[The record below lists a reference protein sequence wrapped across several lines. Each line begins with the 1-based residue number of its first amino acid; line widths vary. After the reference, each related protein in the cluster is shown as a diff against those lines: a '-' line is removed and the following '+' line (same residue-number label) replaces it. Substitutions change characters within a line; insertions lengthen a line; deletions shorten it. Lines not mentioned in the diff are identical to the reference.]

1 MLRRWSKRIGGL
13 AVLGGVAA
21 LFIVRALLGPS
32 VEAEPVRRARLVQTV
47 LVSGRVLPAAE
58 VELTARVEAP
68 VLEVLVEEG
77 DTVAQGQVLARFD
90 RTAAEAEVAR
100 ARAVLARAEAGL
112 GRSRRIAPGL
122 AEERVSAA
130 RVQQLEAER
139 SLAQARALFE
149 SGALASAQL
158 RDAEDA
164 LARAES
170 AVRAAEL
177 ELSAA
182 RGSERQ
188 VAGAGVDEARAALRL
203 AEDRL
208 AQTVISAPIA
218 GVVLSRAI
226 EVGDTVR
233 PGDRLFTLAIDGA
246 PRLRVDPDERFL
258 SQLALGQSALVSAFA
273 DRPFTARVSFI
284 APSVDP
290 DRGTVEVRL
299 LPDGPVPFLRPNMT
313 VSVEIEVA
321 QAPDALVVPAELVH
335 DAASDAPWVWIAE
348 NGRLVKREVRLGLRG
363 DDALEI
369 AAGLVE
375 GQRVVRVTDP
385 RLAPGSRVRLEG
397 G

>member
-1 MLRRWSKRIGGL
+1 
-13 AVLGGVAA
+13 
-21 LFIVRALLGPS
+21 
-32 VEAEPVRRARLVQTV
+32 
-47 LVSGRVLPAAE
+47 
-58 VELTARVEAP
+58 
-68 VLEVLVEEG
+68 
-77 DTVAQGQVLARFD
+77 
-90 RTAAEAEVAR
+90 
-100 ARAVLARAEAGL
+100 
-112 GRSRRIAPGL
+112 
-122 AEERVSAA
+122 
-130 RVQQLEAER
+130 
-139 SLAQARALFE
+139 
-149 SGALASAQL
+149 
-158 RDAEDA
+158 
-164 LARAES
+164 
-170 AVRAAEL
+170 
-177 ELSAA
+177 
-182 RGSERQ
+182 
-188 VAGAGVDEARAALRL
+188 
-203 AEDRL
+203 
-208 AQTVISAPIA
+208 VISAPIA

-258 SQLALGQSALVSAFA
+258 SQLALGQSALVSADAFA